1 MANEAR
7 GRRDRQRERAGR
19 RGLLLRIGFRGGA
32 HQLAP
37 EDGGRPAEVFGE
49 AWVEVRPQPGEEEM
63 AHLVAGDG
71 KVGVGGVFAPGDA
84 APREKGAQVGVAQV
98 EKGADEGEGADM
110 GDALEAGEAVRTRT
124 AREAEEEGLGHIVGV
139 VARGDGVEPEALRHA
154 REEREAYA
162 AGRHFKRLARLADN
176 VRAGCMEGESEVRR
190 EAFHE
195 PGVGGGVRT
204 EPVVD
209 VQDDGIEVERRAEVG
224 HQDEKGGGVGA
235 AGDGEADAAVEGRR
249 RRGAVG
255 HGEIVADSHDGV
267 NADSPPGGACAIIR
281 GMCTK
286 SRDCTVLVA
295 SCDAYADVVGPFATL
310 KQKYWPDCPFETV
323 LVTETLPAA
332 GFDRVVLTGKG
343 KCWCEMLVEA
353 LDRIATPY
361 VLLMMDDYYLVR
373 PVDTAQ
379 FLRRLEQA
387 KAFDAANLRLNPNP
401 PGRMPFGSGEDRLFA
416 FPKNVAY
423 CVTCQAGIWNRGYLR
438 GLAVR
443 NRSAW
448 EFERLGS
455 FMLAGETR
463 PLLVTP
469 TREFPFVD
477 AVHKGYWEPWG
488 VRALKENG
496 IAYDFSKRST
506 PPLGIRMREAAK
518 ALVFALFP
526 WTLIVRIQNAL
537 GVGMKEK
544 PKGGGRDGH

>member
-1 MANEAR
+1 
-7 GRRDRQRERAGR
+7 
-19 RGLLLRIGFRGGA
+19 
-32 HQLAP
+32 
-37 EDGGRPAEVFGE
+37 
-49 AWVEVRPQPGEEEM
+49 M

-98 EKGADEGEGADM
+98 EKGADEGEGADV

-124 AREAEEEGLGHIVGV
+124 AREAEEEGLGHVVGV
-139 VARGDGVEPEALRHA
+139 VARGDGVETEALRHA

-195 PGVGGGVRT
+195 SGVGGGVWT

-255 HGEIVADSHDGV
+255 HGEIVADSPDGV

-544 PKGGGRDGH
+544 PKRGGRDGH

>member
-1 MANEAR
+1 
-7 GRRDRQRERAGR
+7 
-19 RGLLLRIGFRGGA
+19 
-32 HQLAP
+32 
-37 EDGGRPAEVFGE
+37 
-49 AWVEVRPQPGEEEM
+49 
-63 AHLVAGDG
+63 
-71 KVGVGGVFAPGDA
+71 
-84 APREKGAQVGVAQV
+84 
-98 EKGADEGEGADM
+98 M

-124 AREAEEEGLGHIVGV
+124 AREAEEEGLGHVVGV

-190 EAFHE
+190 ESFHE
-195 PGVGGGVRT
+195 LGVGGGVRT

-255 HGEIVADSHDGV
+255 HGEIVADSPDGV
-267 NADSPPGGACAIIR
+267 NAGSPPGGACAIIR

-323 LVTETLPAA
+323 LVTETAPAA
-332 GFDRVVLTGKG
+332 PLPGIDRVLACGSGGT
-343 KCWCEMLVEA
+343 WCSRLVKA
-353 LDRIATPY
+353 LDALETPY
-361 VLLMMDDYYLVR
+361 VLMLCEDYYLEA
-373 PVDTAQ
+373 PVDTALI
-379 FLRRLEQA
+379 LRRLEQA
-387 KAFDAANLRLNPNP
+387 KVYEALNLRLIPNP
-401 PGRMPFGSGEDRLFA
+401 ETKIPYREGLREYR
-416 FPKNVAY
+416 KNTAY
-423 CVTCQAGIWNRGYLR
+423 CIATQAGIWDRRFLR
-438 GLAVR
+438 CLAQGKA
-443 NRSAW
+443 SIW
-448 EFERLGS
+448 EFERHGS
-455 FMLAGETR
+455 FDLAGETR

>member
-1 MANEAR
+1 
-7 GRRDRQRERAGR
+7 
-19 RGLLLRIGFRGGA
+19 
-32 HQLAP
+32 
-37 EDGGRPAEVFGE
+37 
-49 AWVEVRPQPGEEEM
+49 M

-84 APREKGAQVGVAQV
+84 APREKGAQVGVTQV
-98 EKGADEGEGADM
+98 EKGADEGEGTDV

-124 AREAEEEGLGHIVGV
+124 AREAEEEGLGHVVGV

-255 HGEIVADSHDGV
+255 HGEIVADSPDGV
-267 NADSPPGGACAIIR
+267 NAGSPPGQGVCYTSAIS
-281 GMCTK
+281 MK
-286 SRDCTVLVA
+286 NSDCTVLVA
-295 SCDAYADVVGPFATL
+295 SCDAYLDVVGPHVALRRKF
-310 KQKYWPDCPFETV
+310 WPDCPFETV

-361 VLLMMDDYYLVR
+361 VLLMMDDYFLVR

-544 PKGGGRDGH
+544 PKGGGRDLKPRT